1 MTIEETITQLEDL
14 REDREGFLEND
25 EPNGVFAQDI
35 EALTIAIGVLKSN
48 AKEVN
53 RHVTPNL

>member
-1 MTIEETITQLEDL
+1 MTIEEAITQLEDL

>member
-1 MTIEETITQLEDL
+1 MTIEEAITQLEDL

-25 EPNGVFAQDI
+25 ESNGVFAQDI
-35 EALTIAIGVLKSN
+35 EALTIAIGILKSN